1 MPFNYKSS
9 GSYEYTFDDS
19 GLTANRKYTLPDV
32 SGGLITTSSTGSYPF
47 SASYALVAA
56 ELANGGASGTS
67 GTSGIQGIDGTSGT
81 SGRAQDGTSGTSGT
95 GFSTISNFTD
105 NRVLTSDGGSN
116 TANAETN
123 LTFDGSTLALTGTL
137 TVSAASRLTD
147 IEEKTSAAAINP
159 VGGVLTLDLST
170 ANTFTV
176 TVNNNVSTLT
186 ISNPPAL
193 NFAGSFTLI
202 TTGNGNAYTWAW
214 PGSVVWV
221 GGNIPTI
228 TSGNNKRDIYG
239 FVSTNQGTTWYG
251 FIGGQNF

>member
-9 GSYEYTFDDS
+9 GSYEYTFADS
-19 GLTANRKYTLPDV
+19 GLSAKRNYTLPDV

-67 GTSGIQGIDGTSGT
+67 GTSG
-81 SGRAQDGTSGTSGT
+81 RAQDGTSGTSGT

-116 TANAETN
+116 TANAEAN

-176 TVNNNVSTLT
+176 TVNNNVTTLT
-186 ISNPPAL
+186 IQNPPAAT
-193 NFAGSFTLI
+193 FAGSFTLI

-214 PGSVVWV
+214 PASVVWV